1 MTAAHGVG
9 TPKGLPLLRPGQS
22 GLHGEPPELVVVVE
36 AAALYMG
43 DDDGSLNFVLITH
56 QPQPI

>member
-43 DDDGSLNFVLITH
+43 DEDGSLNFV
-56 QPQPI
+56 PDYA

>member
-22 GLHGEPPELVVVVE
+22 GLCGEPPELVVVVE

-43 DDDGSLNFVLITH
+43 TRMALSISFLITH
-56 QPQPI
+56 KPQPI

>member
-9 TPKGLPLLRPGQS
+9 TPKGLPLLR
-22 GLHGEPPELVVVVE
+22 LHGEPPELVVVVE

-43 DDDGSLNFVLITH
+43 DEDGSLNFV
-56 QPQPI
+56 PDYA